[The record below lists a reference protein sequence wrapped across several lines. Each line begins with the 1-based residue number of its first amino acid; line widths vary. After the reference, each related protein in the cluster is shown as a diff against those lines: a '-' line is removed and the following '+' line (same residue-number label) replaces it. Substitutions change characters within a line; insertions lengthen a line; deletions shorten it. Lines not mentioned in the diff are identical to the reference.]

1 MSGINEVLCE
11 FLLSSVHRLRP
22 SEEMLDSS
30 HTLRSAYRSPAP
42 ETWQTEIKPGYGEV
56 ESKVRFPL
64 PHTLGGDE
72 ILTKIGTKIGRS
84 RRILLAPQRNASI
97 YRTSFELERPRMA
110 LQVLSLFL
118 LALPIASI
126 AWTITHEEVVREF
139 RDVCLGKSTTCRRIY
154 ERKFFYLFTC
164 EYCFSHYVAAV
175 FLLITRFKLLYP
187 DWRGYLIAGFSL
199 VWVANV
205 YMSLFARIRLEVKRE
220 RVQIKKEEEGVQ

>member
-1 MSGINEVLCE
+1 MTFEV
-11 FLLSSVHRLRP
+11 
-22 SEEMLDSS
+22 
-30 HTLRSAYRSPAP
+30 
-42 ETWQTEIKPGYGEV
+42 I
-56 ESKVRFPL
+56 
-64 PHTLGGDE
+64 
-72 ILTKIGTKIGRS
+72 
-84 RRILLAPQRNASI
+84 
-97 YRTSFELERPRMA
+97 
-110 LQVLSLFL
+110 SLFL
-118 LALPIASI
+118 IALPIASI

-175 FLLITRFKLLYP
+175 FLIITRFKLLYP

-220 RVQIKKEEEGVQ
+220 RAQIKKVESGIDLDEQPRPPSL

>member
-1 MSGINEVLCE
+1 
-11 FLLSSVHRLRP
+11 
-22 SEEMLDSS
+22 
-30 HTLRSAYRSPAP
+30 
-42 ETWQTEIKPGYGEV
+42 
-56 ESKVRFPL
+56 
-64 PHTLGGDE
+64 
-72 ILTKIGTKIGRS
+72 
-84 RRILLAPQRNASI
+84 
-97 YRTSFELERPRMA
+97 MA
-110 LQVLSLFL
+110 FQVLSLFL

-220 RVQIKKEEEGVQ
+220 RVQIKKEEKGIK

>member
-1 MSGINEVLCE
+1 
-11 FLLSSVHRLRP
+11 
-22 SEEMLDSS
+22 
-30 HTLRSAYRSPAP
+30 
-42 ETWQTEIKPGYGEV
+42 
-56 ESKVRFPL
+56 
-64 PHTLGGDE
+64 
-72 ILTKIGTKIGRS
+72 
-84 RRILLAPQRNASI
+84 
-97 YRTSFELERPRMA
+97 MA
-110 LQVLSLFL
+110 FQVLSLFL

-139 RDVCLGKSTTCRRIY
+139 REVCLGKSTTCRRIY

-175 FLLITRFKLLYP
+175 FLVITRFKLLYP

-220 RVQIKKEEEGVQ
+220 GVQIKKEEEGVQ